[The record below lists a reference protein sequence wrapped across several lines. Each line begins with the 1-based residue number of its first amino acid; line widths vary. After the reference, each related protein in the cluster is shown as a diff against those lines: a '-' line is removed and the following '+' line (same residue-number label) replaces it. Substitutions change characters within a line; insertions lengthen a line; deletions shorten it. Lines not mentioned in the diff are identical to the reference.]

1 MSAASCP
8 PFWSEDPRVLVTNAT
23 DFFPF
28 SQAAQACTSTAL
40 NSLTRF
46 GLYFGLVLFLCT
58 QKRIHLLIPVGIAVV
73 AVAIYYGMKQQN
85 ILREGFESKTVVG
98 PTLVERI
105 PGERLDIPLVGGI
118 DVADGNVSDV
128 IGTPNR
134 TGPTEANPFM
144 SVLVNEVLDNPKKA
158 PAKTV
163 EDMGRTFS
171 DQFQTRMYGDP
182 SDVFQHT
189 QNQRTWVAPPSTSIP
204 NDGGSFQN
212 WLYRVPGP
220 TCKEGNTA
228 VCRTGTEGGVVTWLN
243 AG

>member
-1 MSAASCP
+1 MSKCP
-8 PFWSEDPRVLVTNAT
+8 PFWIEQPQILVSSAA

-28 SQAAQACTSTAL
+28 SQAAQVCTSTAL

-46 GLYFGLVLFLCT
+46 GLYFGIVLFLFT
-58 QKRIHLLIPVGIAVV
+58 QRLTHLLIPVGVAVV
-73 AVAIYYGMKQQN
+73 AIAIYYGMKQQN
-85 ILREGFESKTVVG
+85 TLREGFAEGSKEIVG
-98 PTLVERI
+98 PTLVPRI
-105 PGERLDIPLVGGI
+105 PGERLSIPLVGGI
-118 DVADGNVSDV
+118 DAADANVSDV
-128 IGTPNR
+128 IGAPNR
-134 TGPTEANPFM
+134 TYPTDANPFM
-144 SVLVNEVLDNPKKA
+144 SVLVNEVLDHPNKP
-158 PAKTV
+158 PAASV

-228 VCRTGTEGGVVTWLN
+228 VCRTGSEGGVVTWLN
-243 AG
+243 AA

>member
-1 MSAASCP
+1 MACP
-8 PFWSEDPRVLVTNAT
+8 PFWFEQPRILMSDAS

-28 SQAAQACTSTAL
+28 SKAAQTCTSTAL

-46 GLYFGLVLFLCT
+46 GVYFGIVLALCMR
-58 QKRIHLLIPVGIAVV
+58 KPLYLLIPFGIALT
-73 AVAIYYGMKQQN
+73 AVAIYYGMKQSN
-85 ILREGFESKTVVG
+85 KLREGFENTIVS
-98 PTLVERI
+98 PTLIERTRI

-118 DVADGNVSDV
+118 DVANSNISDV

-134 TGPTEANPFM
+134 THPTDANPFM
-144 SVLVNEVLDNPKKA
+144 SVLVNEVLDNPTKP
-158 PAKTV
+158 PAATV
-163 EDMGRTFS
+163 DTPDMARTFS

-189 QNQRTWVAPPSTSIP
+189 QNQRTWVAPPITSIP

-212 WLYRVPGP
+212 WLFRVPGP

-228 VCRTGTEGGVVTWLN
+228 VCRTGTEGGQVTWLS
-243 AG
+243 AP